1 MIPFMYSNLK
11 RMLWNILNLF
21 VKQVIDKCSMSIQ
34 LKEIYIHKEDNLVR
48 EKASNWALQP
58 FALRKKDAIT
68 NTDIERLCKDCTI
81 LYAQLVEKFMK
92 RTPLGSIIVG
102 SSQVLNPNALIMMSA
117 EDAGKKYKSLVTHLI
132 GLKYVSPIFSNK
144 AMNQFTN
151 FVRES
156 RLHQEIFL
164 KFNQE

>member
-1 MIPFMYSNLK
+1 
-11 RMLWNILNLF
+11 
-21 VKQVIDKCSMSIQ
+21 
-34 LKEIYIHKEDNLVR
+34 
-48 EKASNWALQP
+48 
-58 FALRKKDAIT
+58 
-68 NTDIERLCKDCTI
+68 
-81 LYAQLVEKFMK
+81 MK